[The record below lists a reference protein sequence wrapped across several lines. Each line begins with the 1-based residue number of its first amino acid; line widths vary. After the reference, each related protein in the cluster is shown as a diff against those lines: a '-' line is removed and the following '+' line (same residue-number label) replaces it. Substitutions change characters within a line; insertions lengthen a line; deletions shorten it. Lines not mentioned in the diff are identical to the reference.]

1 MTKVERVQI
10 NQDLSFSRI
19 IQGLWR
25 LNEWPLSDEGLLS
38 LIEKCLELGITTFD
52 HADIYGG
59 YQNEALFGKA
69 LALKPSIREKIE
81 LVTKCG
87 IKLVSKAR
95 PEHKIKHYDTSK
107 EHIMMSVE
115 NSLRNLEADYLD
127 VLLIHRPDPFI
138 DPGEV
143 AEAFTRLNEAGKVK
157 HFGVSNFTPSQFEM
171 LNSYLPFPLVTNQ
184 IEISVSQLQPFQ
196 DGTIDQCLQKRVAPM
211 AWSPLAGGAIFS
223 GEDEKPVRIKK
234 ALQEVGEELGIAE
247 IDKIM
252 LAWLLLHPAKIMPII
267 GSGKMER
274 IKAAAESLQIALTR
288 QQWFKIWIASTGKD
302 VA

>member
-1 MTKVERVQI
+1 MERVQI

>member
-1 MTKVERVQI
+1 MERVQI

-223 GEDEKPVRIKK
+223 GEDEKSVRIKK

>member
-1 MTKVERVQI
+1 MERVQI

-143 AEAFTRLNEAGKVK
+143 AEVFTRLNEAGKVK

-223 GEDEKPVRIKK
+223 GEDEKSVRIKK